1 MATGG
6 IITRSA
12 HPDALWPGVK
22 AWYGKKYGSLPREWT
37 DIFERRSSDKYQERV
52 AETTGFGL
60 AAVKSEGASVAYDS
74 DQEGVLSTFTH
85 TVFGLGYIVTEEELE
100 DDQYADVSNSR
111 AGSLAF
117 SMRTTEEVVHAN
129 ILNRAFNASYV
140 GGDGVSL
147 INTSH
152 PTVGGL
158 QSNLITAADLSE
170 ASLEDGLK
178 AIMQMRNAR
187 GLNIPVVG
195 RKLIVSTFDA
205 FNAERI
211 VGSTLR
217 PGSANNDINA
227 MKSLGMLPDG
237 VVVNHYL
244 TDTDAWFIKTDVEEG
259 LMSFWRRNARLEKDN
274 DFDTSNAKAK
284 STMRFAAGWADFR
297 ALVGSAGA

>member
-1 MATGG
+1 MTGG
-6 IITRSA
+6 VITRSA

-22 AWYGKKYGSLPREWT
+22 AWYGKKYGQLAREWT
-37 DIFERRSSDKYQERV
+37 QIFDRRTSDKYQERV

-60 AAVKSEGASVAYDS
+60 AAVKSEGASILFDS
-74 DQEGVLSTFTH
+74 DQEGTLNLFTH
-85 TVFGLGYIVTEEELE
+85 VVYGLGYIVTREELE
-100 DDQYADVSNSR
+100 DDLYADVSNSR

-129 ILNRAFNASYV
+129 ILNRAFSGSYV

-147 INTSH
+147 VSASH

-178 AIMQMRNAR
+178 AIMQARNAR

-195 RKLIVSTFDA
+195 RKLIVSTYDA

-211 VGSTLR
+211 VGSALR
-217 PGSANNDINA
+217 PGTNNNDINA
-227 MKSLGMLPDG
+227 MRSMGMLPDG

-244 TDTDAWFIKTDVEEG
+244 TDTDAWFIQTDVEDG
-259 LMSFWRRNARLEKDN
+259 LLSFWRRNAQLERDN
-274 DFDTSNAKAK
+274 DFDTENAKAK
-284 STMRFAAGWADFR
+284 STMRFAAGWADWR
-297 ALVGSAGA
+297 SIYGNAGA